1 MLIHVNIFSSGYT
14 VTCFYLYL
22 YGRMQ
27 KKVTTFL
34 ICMLVLANAIAQ
46 KAPAQKKPAN
56 TTAAVQLNNMADTL
70 QYAIGSFLA
79 QWVNNQGFLINNPTL
94 FIKGM
99 DDIFRNNPRLIPDSI
114 ISPLI
119 TAYQQVTQKDRAYKL
134 EQQLFTN
141 IKQRP
146 GLGIF
151 PNGVHY
157 FILKTG
163 QGARPTAG
171 DSVVINLKGALADG
185 TIFEDTYNN
194 KIPQSILLSDLI
206 PGLSDA
212 IQQMSVGSKWQLY
225 IPSVLAHGEKGVPGS
240 NGVYLIPPGSALTYE
255 VELLEI
261 RPVKK

>member
-1 MLIHVNIFSSGYT
+1 MKVFFTIILCLFFSMG
-14 VTCFYLYL
+14 
-22 YGRMQ
+22 M
-27 KKVTTFL
+27 
-34 ICMLVLANAIAQ
+34 AQ
-46 KAPAQKKPAN
+46 KNTAKPPAN
-56 TTAAVQLNNMADTL
+56 TPQLRLTNINDSL

-99 DDIFRNNPRLIPDSI
+99 DDIFQNKVRMLPDSI
-114 ISPLI
+114 VGQLI
-119 TAYQQVTQKDRAYKL
+119 TAYQKITQKDRAFKL

-157 FILKTG
+157 FILRSG
-163 QGARPTAG
+163 QGARPMAT
-171 DSVVINLKGALADG
+171 DSVVLNLKGALADG
-185 TIFEDTYNN
+185 TVFEDTYSN
-194 KIPQSILLSDLI
+194 KIPQSILLSQLI

-225 IPSVLAHGEKGVPGS
+225 IPSALAHGEKGVSGN

-255 VELLEI
+255 VELMEI
-261 RPVKK
+261 RSVKK

>member
-1 MLIHVNIFSSGYT
+1 MRMKLFVILSC
-14 VTCFYLYL
+14 CFIIT
-22 YGRMQ
+22 G
-27 KKVTTFL
+27 
-34 ICMLVLANAIAQ
+34 AAAQ
-46 KAPAQKKPAN
+46 RNPAGKTQPPAAN
-56 TTAAVQLNNMADTL
+56 TVKLNNMSDTL

-99 DDIFRNNPRLIPDSI
+99 DDIFQNKARLLPDSM

-119 TAYQQVTQKDRAYKL
+119 TAYQQVTQKDRAFKL

-157 FILKTG
+157 FIMRTG
-163 QGARPTAG
+163 QGARPMAT
-171 DSVVINLKGALADG
+171 DSVVVNLKGALADG
-185 TIFEDTYNN
+185 TVFEDTYNN
-194 KIPQSILLSDLI
+194 KIPQSVLLSQLI

-212 IQQMSVGSKWQLY
+212 IQQMAVGSKWQLY
-225 IPSVLAHGEKGVPGS
+225 IPSVLAHGEKGVPGN
-240 NGVYLIPPGSALTYE
+240 NGIYIIPPGSALTYE
-255 VELLEI
+255 VELVDI

>member
-1 MLIHVNIFSSGYT
+1 MKIIFTGLLCASLT
-14 VTCFYLYL
+14 IV
-22 YGRMQ
+22 M
-27 KKVTTFL
+27 
-34 ICMLVLANAIAQ
+34 AQ
-46 KAPAQKKPAN
+46 KNTAKPPA
-56 TTAAVQLNNMADTL
+56 TTNAAIKLASINDTL
-70 QYAIGSFLA
+70 QYAIGAFLA
-79 QWVNNQGFLINNPTL
+79 QWVNNQGFLIENPTL

-99 DDIFRNNPRLIPDSI
+99 DDIFQNKPRMLPDSI

-119 TAYQQVTQKDRAYKL
+119 TSYQRITQKDRAFKL

-157 FILKTG
+157 FILRSG
-163 QGARPTAG
+163 QGARAMIS
-171 DSVVINLKGALADG
+171 DSVVVNLKGALADG
-185 TIFEDTYNN
+185 TVFEDTYSN
-194 KIPQSILLSDLI
+194 KTPQSILLSQLI

-212 IQQMSVGSKWQLY
+212 IQQMAVGAKWQLY
-225 IPSVLAHGEKGVPGS
+225 IPSVLAHGEKGVSGN
-240 NGVYLIPPGSALTYE
+240 NGVYIIPPGSALTYE

>member
-1 MLIHVNIFSSGYT
+1 MQRRIF
-14 VTCFYLYL
+14 
-22 YGRMQ
+22 
-27 KKVTTFL
+27 TTLLFL
-34 ICMLVLANAIAQ
+34 LLMGNLFAQ
-46 KAPAQKKPAN
+46 KTTGPKKPAN
-56 TTAAVQLNNMADTL
+56 SAAVVQLSSMADTL

-99 DDIFRNNPRLIPDSI
+99 DDIFQNKARLVPDSL

-157 FILKTG
+157 FMLKTG
-163 QGARPTAG
+163 QGARPVAG

-185 TIFEDTYNN
+185 TVFEDTYNN
-194 KIPQSILLSDLI
+194 KIPQSVLLSDLI

-225 IPSVLAHGEKGVPGS
+225 IPSVLAHGEKGVPGN
-240 NGVYLIPPGSALTYE
+240 NGIYLIPPGSALTYE

>member
-1 MLIHVNIFSSGYT
+1 MNKQHKVLLFFSWVMFFSGT
-14 VTCFYLYL
+14 A
-22 YGRMQ
+22 
-27 KKVTTFL
+27 
-34 ICMLVLANAIAQ
+34 VLAQ
-46 KAPAQKKPAN
+46 KQTGKPAGTAN
-56 TTAAVQLNNMADTL
+56 TQPMKLSTINDTL

-79 QWVNNQGFLINNPTL
+79 QWVNNQGFIINNPNL

-99 DDIFRNNPRLIPDSI
+99 DDIFQNKPRAIPDSV

-119 TAYQQVTQKDRAYKL
+119 TAYQKLTQKDRAFKL

-157 FILKTG
+157 FILRSG
-163 QGARPTAG
+163 QGVRPLAT
-171 DSVVINLKGALADG
+171 DSVVVHLKGAMADG
-185 TIFEDTYNN
+185 AVFEDTYTQNA
-194 KIPQSILLSDLI
+194 PQIILLSQLI

-212 IQQMSVGSKWQLY
+212 IQQMPIGSKWQLY
-225 IPSVLAHGEKGVPGS
+225 VPSVLAHGDKGVPGN
-240 NGVYLIPPGSALTYE
+240 NGVYLIPPGSALIYE

>member
-1 MLIHVNIFSSGYT
+1 MKLFVFLSCSLLI
-14 VTCFYLYL
+14 
-22 YGRMQ
+22 
-27 KKVTTFL
+27 TT
-34 ICMLVLANAIAQ
+34 ATAQ
-46 KAPAQKKPAN
+46 KNPAGKIPPPVVN
-56 TTAAVQLNNMADTL
+56 TIKLNNMADTL

-99 DDIFRNNPRLIPDSI
+99 DDIFQNKARMLPDSI

-119 TAYQQVTQKDRAYKL
+119 TAYQQVTQKDRAFRL

-157 FILKTG
+157 FILRSG
-163 QGARPTAG
+163 QGPRPVIS
-171 DSVVINLKGALADG
+171 DSVVVNLKGSMADG
-185 TIFEDTYNN
+185 SVFEDTYNN
-194 KIPQSILLSDLI
+194 KIPQSVLLSQLI
-206 PGLSDA
+206 PGLAEA
-212 IQQMSVGSKWQLY
+212 IQQMAVGSKWQLY
-225 IPSVLAHGEKGVPGS
+225 IPSALAHGEKGLPGS
-240 NGVYLIPPGSALTYE
+240 NGIYLIPPGSALTYE
-255 VELLEI
+255 VELIEI

>member
-1 MLIHVNIFSSGYT
+1 MKLFVILGSCLIITGAS
-14 VTCFYLYL
+14 
-22 YGRMQ
+22 
-27 KKVTTFL
+27 
-34 ICMLVLANAIAQ
+34 AQ
-46 KAPAQKKPAN
+46 KTPAGKTPARTE
-56 TTAAVQLNNMADTL
+56 TTIRLNSMADTL

-99 DDIFRNNPRLIPDSI
+99 DDIFQNKPRLVPDSI
-114 ISPLI
+114 VSPLI
-119 TAYQQVTQKDRAYKL
+119 TAYQQVTQKDRAFKL

-157 FILKTG
+157 FIIRTG
-163 QGARPTAG
+163 QGARPMAG
-171 DSVVINLKGALADG
+171 DSVVVNLKGALADG
-185 TIFEDTYNN
+185 YVFEDTYNN
-194 KIPQSILLSDLI
+194 KVPQSVLLSQLI
-206 PGLSDA
+206 PGLADA

-225 IPSVLAHGEKGVPGS
+225 IPSVLAHGEKGVPGN
-240 NGVYLIPPGSALTYE
+240 NGIYLIPPGSALTYE
-255 VELLEI
+255 VELIEI